1 MILVRT
7 FIEVVYKD
15 CVVVSMVGGQ
25 YVLVTAYSS
34 DGEASSV
41 VTVKLGCRFG
51 PNVHFV

>member
-1 MILVRT
+1 MIPVRT
-7 FIEVVYKD
+7 FIEGFYKD

-25 YVLVTAYSS
+25 YVLVNAYIS

-41 VTVKLGCRFG
+41 VTVKLGYRFG